1 MPQYSISISPD
12 EAQSVLKSRDP
23 NRVLRLDVGV
33 AAHRPASL
41 YVPRSALSG
50 SPSSLSIN
58 GPVFEVWPHYTHQ
71 QIGSTNAVVE
81 NGKGVIEIK
90 K

>member
-1 MPQYSISISPD
+1 MPQYTVTVPLD
-12 EAQSVLKSRDP
+12 HAQSVLDSENP
-23 NRVLRLDVGV
+23 NRALRLDVGV
-33 AAHRPASL
+33 SAHF